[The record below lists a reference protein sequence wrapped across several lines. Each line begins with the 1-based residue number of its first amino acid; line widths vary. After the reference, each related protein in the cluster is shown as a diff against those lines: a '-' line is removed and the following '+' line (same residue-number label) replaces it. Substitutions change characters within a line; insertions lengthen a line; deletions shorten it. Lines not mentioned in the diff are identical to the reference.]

1 MLMKK
6 QKIDSID
13 NIQCTMS
20 EESTVNSLKTWR
32 NEKEISVENRTQ
44 KMMKMEKRSLLK
56 QNDIYLD
63 VCSRKKK
70 KNRKAS

>member
-32 NEKEISVENRTQ
+32 NEKEISVENRT
-44 KMMKMEKRSLLK
+44 
-56 QNDIYLD
+56 
-63 VCSRKKK
+63 
-70 KNRKAS
+70 